1 MGKTVVSTDTS
12 VLITFLDFV
21 LALVLFLD
29 SAGLLGKFSTYRF
42 VVPKTVWALSLLI
55 TVRSADG

>member
-1 MGKTVVSTDTS
+1 VRTDTS
-12 VLITFLDFV
+12 VLITLLDFV

-55 TVRSADG
+55 TVRIADG